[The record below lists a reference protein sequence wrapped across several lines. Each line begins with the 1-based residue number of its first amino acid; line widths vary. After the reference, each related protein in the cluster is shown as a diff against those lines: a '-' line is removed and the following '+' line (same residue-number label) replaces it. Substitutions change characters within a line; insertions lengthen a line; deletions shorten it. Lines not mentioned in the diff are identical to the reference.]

1 MTRRTIEIAAFLAAV
16 LVAVLACNA
25 WLASHDEQ
33 QRLQST
39 LAAQKQIISAADDR
53 ERTRDAALSQTLAQI
68 EKLKRA
74 TQTPEQIV
82 RDLPNYLPLPQPITL
97 VRNSPTNSSDGSSQD
112 SRRPTA
118 NPRNSIAPGDAAVAS
133 TTSLDNLSLPA
144 SAAGADVRLAD
155 HPLCEKASESR
166 SAQTICKDGKDTALE
181 FTGPDRAPESGLE
194 SPTKKSGAGEP
205 SARASRGAAAAPTKN
220 SVNLYATHATNPNSP
235 SQPPSPTQP
244 CADAADCTA
253 QIPAADLKPLYNY
266 IQDCR
271 ACQAKLAA
279 ANQNAADDAKKIAAL
294 MQERNAAITAAKG
307 GTFWH
312 RLQRNATWLAA
323 GAVLGY
329 ATSRR
334 R

>member
-16 LVAVLACNA
+16 LVAALAFNA
-25 WLASHDEQ
+25 WIASHDEQ

-39 LAAQKQIISAADDR
+39 LTAQKQIISAADDR

-97 VRNSPTNSSDGSSQD
+97 VRNSPTNSSKESSHV
-112 SRRPTA
+112 SWRSTA
-118 NPRNSIAPGDAAVAS
+118 NSWNSIAPGDAAVAS

-155 HPLCEKASESR
+155 HPPCEKASESR
-166 SAQTICKDGKDTALE
+166 SAQTVCKDGKDTAPE
-181 FTGPDRAPESGLE
+181 FTGPGRTPESGLE
-194 SPTKKSGAGEP
+194 SPAKKSGADEP
-205 SARASRGAAAAPTKN
+205 SARASRDAAAVPTKN
-220 SVNLYATHATNPNSP
+220 SVNLNATQATNPNSP
-235 SQPPSPTQP
+235 SVPPSLTQP

-253 QIPAADLKPLYNY
+253 EIPTADLKPLYNY

-271 ACQAKLAA
+271 ACQTKLAA

-294 MQERNAAITAAKG
+294 TQERNAAITAAKG
-307 GTFWH
+307 GTFWR